1 MREFIADHLRG
12 DDPSAPLFPN
22 VRLTAAAPP
31 SSDSKPVKPN
41 SRRDPE
47 HWRVVAQRQA
57 DTLAGLSVSQAA
69 DRLQLDWSQ
78 PLRHATFY
86 KSVFR
91 PSVLRANRLGGND
104 AHKPTGSTDPLLPHG
119 LKFHALRHTY
129 ASLCVA
135 AGIAPL
141 DISRFMGHSRVTTTL
156 AVYAHLF
163 DSDHADSMAALEA
176 TSAPVTPSNVVR
188 LRRRG

>member
-1 MREFIADHLRG
+1 M
-12 DDPSAPLFPN
+12 
-22 VRLTAAAPP
+22 
-31 SSDSKPVKPN
+31 
-41 SRRDPE
+41 
-47 HWRVVAQRQA
+47 
-57 DTLAGLSVSQAA
+57 
-69 DRLQLDWSQ
+69 
-78 PLRHATFY
+78 TFY

-91 PSVLRANRLGGND
+91 PSVLRANRLAAESDTTTTTTRLGGDDTN
-104 AHKPTGSTDPLLPHG
+104 DPLLPRG
-119 LKFHALRHTY
+119 FKFHGLRHTY

-176 TSAPVTPSNVVR
+176 MSTPVDTTNVVR